1 MAGKTRRPSLR
12 VLTEIAEDVLS
23 ATVAVARLSKGQNGA
38 AVGSLVRALE
48 REIRRAATV
57 KIKARRRSA
66 SMGRDTAGRFNRKP

>member
-38 AVGSLVRALE
+38 AVGALVRALE
-48 REIRRAATV
+48 REIRRTATV
-57 KIKARRRSA
+57 KIQARRRSA
-66 SMGRDTAGRFNRKP
+66 RMERDTSGRFQRR